1 MYSMD
6 DYVLDYLSSVFT
18 PEEKE
23 FIYTPSDKIFILW
36 KDLTD
41 KYKKLLP
48 FSHLDYYT
56 LNTASSCTELI
67 QKLFK
72 KHVDNDTFVVSSNYE
87 HDSTRKCLEKVQNKL
102 ILHYA
107 EDIIKLNTDKIITEY
122 KKSGCKRLFAYF
134 IGTGLSTGEILPQI
148 FFIKLKKACLDN
160 NIEHV
165 MVLDDVH
172 GMFITPRD
180 YSIFDYIMYTCHS
193 WIKDYEMGM
202 MWSKTDCGGIQDF
215 DKAKDYLNKLHIVIS
230 KFDKIRQF
238 KLVLSQFFAEELAN
252 KATFNLFDNT
262 TQHIFTL
269 ETHGLAFTQED
280 YNTLNR
286 YLIKI
291 SEYNSIDNFIR
302 IRFQELISFDPEF
315 ALEGL
320 HAVKKI
326 LKKAV
331 FLKNSSG
338 VIPIFDDSKYIKTD
352 YI

>member
-1 MYSMD
+1 MYSID

-18 PEEKE
+18 DEEKS
-23 FIYTPSDKIFILW
+23 FIYTTFNKTFNDW
-36 KDLTD
+36 EDLTD

-48 FSHLDYYT
+48 FSHLDNYT

-67 QKLFK
+67 QNLFK

-87 HDSTRKCLEKVQNKL
+87 HDSTKRCLEKVQNKL
-102 ILHYA
+102 ILHYS
-107 EDIIKLNTDKIITEY
+107 EDIIKLNVDKIINEFRKSNS
-122 KKSGCKRLFAYF
+122 KKIFAYF
-134 IGTGLSTGEILPQI
+134 IGTGLSTGEILPQT
-148 FFIKLKKACLDN
+148 FFIKLKKALIDN
-160 NIEHV
+160 QIEHTF
-165 MVLDDVH
+165 VLDDVH

-180 YSIFDYIMYTCHS
+180 YSLFDYILYTCHS

-215 DKAKDYLNKLHIVIS
+215 DKTKDYLNKLYIVIS

-320 HAVKKI
+320 HMVKKI

-338 VIPIFDDSKYIKTD
+338 VIPIFDDSKHIKTD